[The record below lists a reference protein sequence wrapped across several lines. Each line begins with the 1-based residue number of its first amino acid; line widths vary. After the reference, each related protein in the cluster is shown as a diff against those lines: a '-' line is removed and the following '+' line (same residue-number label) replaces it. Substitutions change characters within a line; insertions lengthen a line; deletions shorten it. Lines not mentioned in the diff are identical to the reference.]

1 MAVES
6 KRREGK
12 IAMFEDKIEI
22 MVISAVPN

>member
-1 MAVES
+1 MTVES

-12 IAMFEDKIEI
+12 IATFEDKKKI